1 MRYAEEQ
8 MQLLHMLTNCHHCTQ
23 QDSSKI
29 YSITITLS
37 DARNHNN
44 LANNARALNNIAP
57 PKKQKGCSASTLLRT
72 HGLNTREKCTS
83 MRLFLLRSN
92 ATTNNNL
99 GHLRPER
106 FKLHSVRAECDQEQ
120 GDLGSEI
127 RANRFEK
134 KNRSTNSTRTV
145 GTIE

>member
-1 MRYAEEQ
+1 MHKH
-8 MQLLHMLTNCHHCTQ
+8 QLQILSSCSHCTQ
-23 QDSSKI
+23 QDFFESQFNDHHPERCK
-29 YSITITLS
+29 
-37 DARNHNN
+37 NHNN
-44 LANNARALNNIAP
+44 LANKTRTLDNIA

-72 HGLNTREKCTS
+72 RGLNTREKCTS
-83 MRLFLLRSN
+83 MRLFLLRSF

-120 GDLGSEI
+120 GGLGLEI
-127 RANRFEK
+127 RTNRFAK
-134 KNRSTNSTRTV
+134 KHRSTNSTRTV